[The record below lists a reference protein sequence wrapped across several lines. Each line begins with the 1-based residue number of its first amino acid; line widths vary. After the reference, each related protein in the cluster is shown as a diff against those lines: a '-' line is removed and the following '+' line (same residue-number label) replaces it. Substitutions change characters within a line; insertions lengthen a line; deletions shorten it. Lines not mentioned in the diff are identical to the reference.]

1 MKNVMKRLAVCGLCV
16 SMLAGCGKTTDT
28 AKSTET
34 KKNIEIGNQAAGT
47 HTSEAS
53 DYDSVLELQLKYAD
67 QEPYEYTEPMYNLEN
82 NHTFTYEIGEKFYDV
97 SEYDAFKVYSD
108 SNLENS
114 VDITIEEDYDTD
126 TLTISPNLVFRYEK
140 TEDIG
145 SDGTWGSRSKFWLV
159 QYLDT
164 ETGEELEKPLV
175 TVFSIAQE
183 MNTPTLKQSVGG
195 DGYYKLSW
203 SSVEG
208 ADYYEVYEYDP
219 GLDYAE
225 LAVTTENLECSNADF
240 SHVQDYTERFKEKYK
255 DTEIDVD
262 TQHSMNHF
270 LDDGYT
276 FFVVAKSNDGKHSGM
291 SNECNPQDIMN
302 QIPVS
307 QNWDFQTEYTGSDI
321 LALPAYVDIDMMD
334 GSVGKYLIEYHG
346 ATVNLLEDGTIL
358 VEASIKNLPIAMY
371 SLKLTGVDYDTFMA
385 QTDILTQR
393 GDELEA
399 KTGTA
404 SQDMDI
410 PFVPD
415 SQEPVV
421 GIDDR
426 TEDDEEDEEE
436 GIEDEEDGMEDEI
449 EDEEGI
455 EDGMED
461 EEDGMDDEIEDE
473 EGIEDGIEEDEEDGM
488 DDEDEDMEEDD
499 SDDERS
505 DNETVT
511 TAGIELPANVAETVY
526 ANSSLS
532 EWIAWNLLAHNETIS
547 LEEFNEASDTEKL
560 EDALLEAYKQNPLCG
575 TLDAIAYDYE
585 SNSMIVTYVQSKEE
599 QQTMQQDSLKK
610 AAEIADT
617 IIKEDMSDY
626 EKEVAIN
633 QYLCDNA
640 QYNQQIMD
648 YINEDGTISQEAVKE
663 FANSFTPY
671 GVLVENLGVC
681 ESYAEAFQ
689 LVAREAGLESII
701 VTGTLDGVNHE
712 WNRVQ
717 LDDKWYTLDVT
728 NNDNEFVSNALCN
741 LSDEV
746 ASEIL
751 KEDDVTLIN
760 DYIQRYTADDM
771 KNEYYTVNGLYTE
784 DAQKAAEML
793 AEGLK
798 ENGKAVIRMDSS
810 FGNASVEE
818 IVQAAVNDA
827 QKSSVMYYSFANVL
841 SVIEQ

>member
-16 SMLAGCGKTTDT
+16 SMLAGCGKATDT
-28 AKSTET
+28 AKPTDT

-47 HTSEAS
+47 RTGEAL
-53 DYDSVLELQLKYAD
+53 DYDSILELQLKYAE

-108 SNLENS
+108 SNLENF
-114 VDITIEEDYDTD
+114 VDITIEEDYDTN

-208 ADYYEVYEYDP
+208 ADYYEVYEYDS
-219 GLDYAE
+219 GLDYAT

-240 SHVQDYTERFKEKYK
+240 SDVQDYRERFKEKYK

-262 TQHSMNHF
+262 TQRIMNHF

-346 ATVNLLEDGTIL
+346 ATVNLLEDGTIM
-358 VEASIKNLPIAMY
+358 VQPSIKNLPIAMWPV
-371 SLKLTGVDYDTFMA
+371 KLTGVDYDTFMA
-385 QTDILTQR
+385 QADKLTQR

-415 SQEPVV
+415 SQEPVI

-426 TEDDEEDEEE
+426 IEEDA
-436 GIEDEEDGMEDEI
+436 DDEI
-449 EDEEGI
+449 EEDTDDEI
-455 EDGMED
+455 
-461 EEDGMDDEIEDE
+461 EEDADDEIEDK
-473 EGIEDGIEEDEEDGM
+473 M
-488 DDEDEDMEEDD
+488 DDNIDDSMEDD
-499 SDDERS
+499 SDNEVNDS
-505 DNETVT
+505 ETVT

-547 LEEFNEASDTEKL
+547 LEGFNEASDTEKL

-585 SNSMIVTYVQSKEE
+585 TNSIVVNYVQSKEE
-599 QQTMQQDSLKK
+599 QQAMQQDSLKK

-617 IIKEDMSDY
+617 IITKDMSDY

-751 KEDDVTLIN
+751 KENDVTLIN

-784 DAQKAAEML
+784 DAQKAKEML

-798 ENGKAVIRMDSS
+798 ENGKAVVRMDNS
-810 FGNASVEE
+810 FGNTSVDE

-827 QKSSVMYYSFANVL
+827 QKGSVMYYSFANVL
-841 SVIEQ
+841 TIIEQ